1 MRRPQIKPSR
11 LVVVWGGDRRLSGRT
26 DGVRV
31 GSQAT
36 GQRSPTK
43 AFAKCARSCHLT
55 ATPAPTPCEPL
66 FTADRGGARAEN
78 PALERPSPGS
88 RGGRGCGR
96 SAGRVPA

>member
-11 LVVVWGGDRRLSGRT
+11 LGGGGAIAVGRGGRT
-26 DGVRV
+26 GSGWVPRLPARV
-31 GSQAT
+31 A
-36 GQRSPTK
+36 PTK
-43 AFAKCARSCHLT
+43 AFAKCARSCHLP